1 MNNEIFAD
9 IFARRENLLT
19 KIDARIKVVVVAA
32 AIFTVISALSPR
44 TPLISAFLVI
54 TGLMCLKIPFRIL
67 FFRLAAP
74 FGIAA
79 TLFLIKVFYHELD
92 SGLLMMAK
100 IIGSTSLILFLSM
113 TTTLEKLLAAGR
125 WFKVPGLW
133 IEICLITYRY
143 IFVLLEDAVTVYDAQ
158 RLRLGYST
166 PAKAVRSLG
175 TLAGAIIIRAY
186 DQSIATYEAMMLRG
200 YK

>member
-1 MNNEIFAD
+1 MHGRRSSIPTRAIYCSSCSFWQALWAGLSWVFTGENYLVNNEIFAD

-125 WFKVPGLW
+125 WFKVPSLL
-133 IEICLITYRY
+133 IEI
-143 IFVLLEDAVTVYDAQ
+143 
-158 RLRLGYST
+158 
-166 PAKAVRSLG
+166 
-175 TLAGAIIIRAY
+175 
-186 DQSIATYEAMMLRG
+186 
-200 YK
+200 